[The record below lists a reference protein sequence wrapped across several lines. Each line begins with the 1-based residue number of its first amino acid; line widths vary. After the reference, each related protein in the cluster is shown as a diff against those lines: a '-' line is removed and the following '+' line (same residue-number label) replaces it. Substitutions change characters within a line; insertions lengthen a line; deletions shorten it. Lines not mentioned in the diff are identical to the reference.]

1 MRLIRGLTNLK
12 ILSRQVD
19 SPLAEGCVATIGNF
33 DGVHLGHQTI
43 IDQVKNKARV
53 LDLPSVVIIFEPQ
66 PREFFQ
72 GLEAPPRLMG
82 FRHKLGALL
91 AAGIDIVLCLKFDE
105 TFRGYSGMGFIEDV
119 LIEGLAVRHLVVG
132 DDFRFGCDRAG
143 DFRLLEAVGAI
154 VGFSVENTHT
164 VSVADERVSSTRIR
178 NLLLESQLEKAE
190 ALLGH
195 PYHIVGRVVYG
206 RQLGR
211 SIGSPTANI
220 LLRQMPPL
228 RGVYVVGARLE
239 SGETQDG
246 VANIGLRPTVDGK
259 QPALEV
265 HLFDF
270 TGTLYGQH
278 IDVVFRHKLRDE
290 EKFDSI
296 DALKAQ
302 IARDFDSARVWLTEH
317 PRQNITDS
325 N

>member
-12 ILSRQVD
+12 ILSRQVN

-43 IDQVKNKARV
+43 IDQVKSKARA
-53 LDLPSVVIIFEPQ
+53 LNLPSVVIIFEPQ

-91 AAGIDIVLCLKFDE
+91 DAGIDIVLCLKFDE
-105 TFRGYSGMGFIEDV
+105 TFRAYSGMGFIEDV

-143 DFRLLEAVGAI
+143 DFGLLEAVGTI
-154 VGFSVENTHT
+154 VGFSVENTRTIT
-164 VSVADERVSSTRIR
+164 VEGERVSSTRIR
-178 NLLLESQLEKAE
+178 NLLLENQLEKAE
-190 ALLGH
+190 ALLGY
-195 PYHIVGRVVYG
+195 PYRIFGRVVYG

-211 SIGSPTANI
+211 RIGSPTANV
-220 LLRQMPPL
+220 LLSQMPAL
-228 RGVYVVGARLE
+228 RGVYVVDVTLE
-239 SGETQDG
+239 NCVTQAG
-246 VANIGLRPTVDGK
+246 IANIGLRPTVDGK

-278 IDVVFRHKLRDE
+278 IDVVFRHKLREE

-302 IARDFDSARVWLTEH
+302 IARDFAAARAWLAEH
-317 PRQNITDS
+317 PGQSTTDP